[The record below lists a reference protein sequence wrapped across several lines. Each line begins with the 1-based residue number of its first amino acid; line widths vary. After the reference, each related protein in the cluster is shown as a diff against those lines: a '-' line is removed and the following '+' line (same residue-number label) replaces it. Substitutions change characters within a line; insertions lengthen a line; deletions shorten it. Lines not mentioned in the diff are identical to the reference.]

1 MSVSVLKLL
10 PIVLS
15 NMFFSTVESPKFAA
29 GDLLKC
35 YRECEV
41 RTAQTQGRIG
51 RRVRTERMSPMCSFY
66 TNATEDNYK
75 SQSAEIQGPHTHSQ
89 FLSRIKEGVDHII
102 DKALENRSQ
111 LLY

>member
-1 MSVSVLKLL
+1 MFVSVLQLL

-15 NMFFSTVESPKFAA
+15 NMFFSTVDSPNFAA

-41 RTAQTQGRIG
+41 RTAHTQGRIG

-75 SQSAEIQGPHTHSQ
+75 SQSAKIQGPHI
-89 FLSRIKEGVDHII
+89 LSFFQGSKKGLII
-102 DKALENRSQ
+102 YVDKALENRRQ